1 MELFSQ
7 HSLLAWTHVYPAQP
21 EVEEQWL
28 QQSSALLVIIAVL
41 CKFVPSLFLPTMVSH
56 MPGDGDGEGEGEGS
70 AQVGGA
76 GPNLIPCGACTTTL
90 VTANCAPLDSP
101 QPHEPSSGTQP
112 VHCVDAMAA
121 PVLSMF
127 CLICFFSLSEG
138 PPLT

>member
-76 GPNLIPCGACTTTL
+76 GPNFDSLWSMHKDIGNCKLCSIRFTR
-90 VTANCAPLDSP
+90 TA
-101 QPHEPSSGTQP
+101 
-112 VHCVDAMAA
+112 
-121 PVLSMF
+121 
-127 CLICFFSLSEG
+127 
-138 PPLT
+138 